1 MSCAAAFATAFRNRE
16 HDVEE
21 DGKSAAGHRGDRLGE
36 QVYDGDQE
44 QRQRDE
50 PEPNRYLHAA
60 NREIKR
66 DLKFSLAWTGVAEN
80 EDGEPIH
87 RKTPDHTE
95 RVEVREESHI
105 TVADDDGDDLERHDD
120 VDEIAGTEAP
130 VRSAKPCAEHSVW
143 GDAIQHTAR
152 ADDCGVDVARQN
164 KGSDH

>member
-1 MSCAAAFATAFRNRE
+1 MSRTATFATAFRDCE

-21 DGKSAAGHRGDRLGE
+21 NGKSAAGHRGDGLGE

-44 QRQRDE
+44 QRHRDE

-66 DLKFSLAWTGVAEN
+66 NLKFSLAGTGVAEN

-95 RVEVREESHI
+95 RIEVREESHI
-105 TVADDDGDDLERHDD
+105 AVADDDGDDLQSHDD
-120 VDEIAGTEAP
+120 VDDAIAGAKAP
-130 VRSAKPCAEHSVW
+130 VRLAKPGAEHSVF
-143 GDAIQHTAR
+143 GNAVEHTVR
-152 ADDCGVDVARQN
+152 ADDSGVYSARQ
-164 KGSDH
+164 D